1 MIYGCIGEKLG
12 HSFSKEI
19 HAKIADYKYELCEI
33 EKQNLDVFMQTRD
46 FKAINVTI
54 PYKQAV
60 IPHLYYIS
68 DTAKKIGAVNTIVNK
83 DGKLYGYNTDFYGM
97 SRLISKAGIN
107 FGGKCV
113 LICGS
118 GGTSKTAYAVA
129 ESLGAKKIIKA
140 SRSEKD
146 GFVTY
151 HQLKNL
157 KDEIEIIINT
167 TPAGMF
173 PNSDTTCVDVSDFK
187 NLCGVIDAVYNP
199 LTTRLVR
206 EARNLG
212 IKADCGLYMLV
223 AQAVRA
229 SEIFLD
235 TEYPDEI
242 YDNIYNEILS
252 SKRSVVLVGMPGCG
266 KSTIGKILAEETGK
280 EFFDSDEEIIKQTG
294 TAPSDIIKNHGEAYF
309 RDIESSIIKE
319 LSDKN
324 GVIIATGGGAVLRSE
339 NVTNLK
345 KNGFLV
351 FLDRDISTI
360 VPTLDRPLSC
370 DADKLKKLYDS
381 RYPIY
386 TSVADIIIKSTDSP
400 ETTAEAVRRETE

>member
-60 IPHLYYIS
+60 IPHLHYIS

-212 IKADCGLYMLV
+212 IKAECGLYMLV

-280 EFFDSDEEIIKQTG
+280 EFFDSDAEIIKQTG
-294 TAPSDIIKNHGEAYF
+294 TAPSDIIKKHGEAYF

-345 KNGFLV
+345 KNGILV

-370 DADKLKKLYDS
+370 DADKLKKLYDL

-386 TSVADIIIKSTDSP
+386 TSVADVIIKSTDSP

>member
-97 SRLISKAGIN
+97 SKLISKAGIN

-187 NLCGVIDAVYNP
+187 NLCGIIDAVYNP

-212 IKADCGLYMLV
+212 IKAECGLYMLV

-345 KNGFLV
+345 KNGILV

-370 DADKLKKLYDS
+370 DADKLKKLYDL

-386 TSVADIIIKSTDSP
+386 TSVADVIIKSTDSP

>member
-97 SRLISKAGIN
+97 SKLISKAGIN

-212 IKADCGLYMLV
+212 IKAECGLYMLV

-266 KSTIGKILAEETGK
+266 KSTIGKLIAEETGK

-345 KNGFLV
+345 KNGILV

-386 TSVADIIIKSTDSP
+386 TSVADVIIKSTDSP

>member
-1 MIYGCIGEKLG
+1 MIHGCIGEKLG

-60 IPHLYYIS
+60 IPHLHYIS

-107 FGGKCV
+107 FGDKCV

-212 IKADCGLYMLV
+212 IKAECGLYMLV

-345 KNGFLV
+345 KNGILV

-370 DADKLKKLYDS
+370 DADKLKKLYDL

-386 TSVADIIIKSTDSP
+386 TSVADVIIKSTDSP